1 MGLSIETDTFV
12 QDVPMADCFFVTDRI
27 LVEPTG
33 ENGTAVLIL
42 AEFDIRFIKSTMF
55 RSLISNTTKSEFLKW
70 FQGLGEYWSESI
82 VSPMLE
88 TERVEKHLVAAG
100 SIETVLVKDTKP
112 PVVMPLTGM
121 LGQNPLLT
129 ILVILVLVIQLWTVM
144 EISSM
149 KRAMLEIESKMAIR
163 DVTCQTLDT
172 TAS

>member
-1 MGLSIETDTFV
+1 
-12 QDVPMADCFFVTDRI
+12 
-27 LVEPTG
+27 
-33 ENGTAVLIL
+33 L

-82 VSPMLE
+82 VAPME
-88 TERVEKHLVAAG
+88 TELEEKHLVAAG
-100 SIETVLVKDTKP
+100 SVETVLVKDTKP
-112 PVVMPLTGM
+112 PVVTPLTEM
-121 LGQNPLLT
+121 LGQNPVLT
-129 ILVILVLVIQLWTVM
+129 ILVILVLVMQLWTVM

-149 KRAMLEIESKMAIR
+149 KRAMLEIESKMAMR